1 MSEPDDGVIRQ
12 RGVLDLSR
20 FTSAD
25 DLADIRGID
34 QIGVAIV
41 PDSLAVPFSR
51 IPSTHVGSVIYVP
64 SGANVRVHT
73 GALVLGG
80 DGLGSADDVLVVVG
94 AMLIT
99 SPVTGAVPRAIHVI
113 GSILAPKGS
122 EAVLGPA
129 LGDGTGAVYYFTYHE
144 GQDIKVSGG
153 QVKMSGATFANP
165 AGQPDDILVVAGQI
179 VVTGPV
185 TKVGFA
191 KVIVGGQFVGPAAS
205 QDVLEPW
212 LEAQGQIAWYRGDNP
227 WVVMDSMELGPD
239 FFRLLNEPISLV
251 VMDTLTIQPGVTEDA
266 VREKVVG
273 ITLFDDI
280 VAPPELVSVLQALTT
295 DALGSIRA
303 ADGQDD

>member
-1 MSEPDDGVIRQ
+1 MSEPDDGVIR
-12 RGVLDLSR
+12 RRAVLDLTR

-34 QIGVAIV
+34 RIGVAIV
-41 PDSLAVPFSR
+41 PDSLAVAFSR
-51 IPSTHVGSVIYVP
+51 IPTTRVGSVIYAP
-64 SGANVRVHT
+64 GGTDVRVHT
-73 GALVLGG
+73 GSLVLGG
-80 DGLGSADDVLVVVG
+80 DGLGAADDVLIVVG
-94 AMLIT
+94 MLLIT

-113 GSILAPKGS
+113 GSILAPRGS
-122 EAVLGPA
+122 EATLGPI
-129 LGDGTGAVYYFTYHE
+129 LGSSTGAVYYFNYRE
-144 GQDIKVSGG
+144 GQEIKVSGG

-191 KVIVGGQFVGPAAS
+191 KVIVGGQFVAPAAS

-212 LEAQGQIAWYRGDNP
+212 LEAGGQIAWYRGDNP
-227 WVVMDSMELGPD
+227 WVAMESTALGPD

-251 VMDTLTIQPGVTEDA
+251 VMDTVTIQSGVTEDA

-295 DALGSIRA
+295 DALGSIRV